1 MKRMKAINIL
11 VVSIIILLAMN
22 ACGLK
27 KEEETS
33 ETLDSAAAM
42 SVTLPP
48 SQFDAIKITTG
59 KIEQKQMHAVL
70 EVNGMLDVPP
80 QNLVTVSA
88 LMGGFIKSTDILQ
101 GMNVKK
107 GALIATIQNPEFVTI
122 QKDYLENKSRLKYL
136 ELEYKRQ
143 EELAKEN
150 VTSAKTFQQISS
162 EYNSALVI
170 NGALTE
176 KLKMIGINPA
186 NVSQNT
192 ITSVVDLRSP
202 INGYITVVNINIGSF
217 VNPQDII
224 CEIVDTDHLH
234 AELTVFEKDITKV
247 KVGQKIVFK
256 IVNGDAKERTAKV
269 YLINHKIASD
279 RTVRVHAHM
288 DKNDPALIPNMYLKA
303 YIYIDEQNVL
313 AVPQKAV
320 VQIED
325 EDYIFI
331 EKNAGNKHQYEGI
344 KVQKGISE
352 NGYTEIILPA
362 SLDYNQINVVIDGAY
377 DLLSKLKNIEE
388 EE

>member
-1 MKRMKAINIL
+1 MKDINIL
-11 VVSIIILLAMN
+11 VVSIAILLVTN
-22 ACGLK
+22 ACGSK
-27 KEEETS
+27 KEEDTS
-33 ETLDSAAAM
+33 EDLDSVAAM
-42 SVTLPP
+42 SVTL
-48 SQFDAIKITTG
+48 SQSQLDAVKITTG
-59 KIEQKQMHAVL
+59 KIVQKEMHAVL

-101 GMNVKK
+101 GMSIKK
-107 GALIATIQNPEFVTI
+107 GALIAKIQNPEFVTI
-122 QKDYLENKSRLKYL
+122 QKDYLENKSKLKYL

-150 VTSAKTFQQISS
+150 VASAKTFQQISS

-170 NGALTE
+170 NGALAE
-176 KLKMIGINPA
+176 KLNMIGINPA
-186 NVSQNT
+186 NVSQST
-192 ITSVVDLRSP
+192 ITSIVDLRSP

-234 AELTVFEKDITKV
+234 AELTVFEKDITKI

-256 IVNGDAKERTAKV
+256 IVNGDNEERTAKV
-269 YLINHKIASD
+269 YLINHKISTD

-303 YIYIDEQNVL
+303 YVYIDEQKVL
-313 AVPQKAV
+313 AVPQNAV

-331 EKNAGNKHQYEGI
+331 EKNAGNKHQYEGV

-352 NGYTEIILPA
+352 NGYTEIILPV
-362 SLDYNQINVVIDGAY
+362 SLDYSHMNVVINGAY
-377 DLLSKLKNIEE
+377 DLLSKLKNVEE

>member
-1 MKRMKAINIL
+1 MKAINIL

>member
-1 MKRMKAINIL
+1 MKAINIL
-11 VVSIIILLAMN
+11 VVSITILLVMN
-22 ACGLK
+22 ACGSK
-27 KEEETS
+27 NEEDAS
-33 ETLDSAAAM
+33 DTLDSAATM
-42 SVTLPP
+42 SVTL
-48 SQFDAIKITTG
+48 SQSQLDAIKITTD
-59 KIEQKQMHAVL
+59 KIEQKEMHTVL

-101 GMNVKK
+101 GMNIKK
-107 GALIATIQNPEFVTI
+107 GALIAKIQNPEFVTI
-122 QKDYLENKSRLKYL
+122 QKDYLENKSKLTYL

-150 VTSAKTFQQISS
+150 VASAKTFQQVSS

-170 NGALTE
+170 NGALAE

-186 NVSQNT
+186 NVSQST

-256 IVNGDAKERTAKV
+256 IVNSDDGERTAKV

-288 DKNDPALIPNMYLKA
+288 DKNDPTLIPNMYLKA
-303 YIYIDEQNVL
+303 YIYIDEQKVL

-352 NGYTEIILPA
+352 NGYTEILLPA
-362 SLDYNQINVVIDGAY
+362 SVDYSQMNVVVNGAY
-377 DLLSKLKNIEE
+377 DLLSKLKNVEE